1 MPLVG
6 TGMGDAIKA
15 KIKAT
20 QPPDKQPAPG
30 DLDPFCK
37 AIGEAIVEYLTANG
51 LVIIPASAI
60 ATSGSATNQAGPPA
74 PVNLQIT

>member
-6 TGMGDAIKA
+6 SGMGDAIKA
-15 KIKAT
+15 KLSSSVS
-20 QPPDKQPAPG
+20 PAPKPE
-30 DLDPFCK
+30 DLDPFCA

-60 ATSGSATNQAGPPA
+60 VTSGSATTQTGPAA

>member
-6 TGMGDAIKA
+6 SGMGDAIKA
-15 KIKAT
+15 KLT
-20 QPPDKQPAPG
+20 SSVSPAPKSE
-30 DLDPFCK
+30 DLDPFCA

-60 ATSGSATNQAGPPA
+60 VTSGSATTQSGPEA

>member
-15 KIKAT
+15 KLSSSVS
-20 QPPDKQPAPG
+20 PAPKSE

-51 LVIIPASAI
+51 LVIIPSAAI
-60 ATSGSATNQAGPPA
+60 DTSGGPTNQAGPSA

>member
-6 TGMGDAIKA
+6 AGMGDAIKA
-15 KIKAT
+15 KIIAT
-20 QPPDKQPAPG
+20 QAEAPASA
-30 DLDPFCK
+30 DLDPFCA

-60 ATSGSATNQAGPPA
+60 VTSGSAATQTGPAA
-74 PVNLQIT
+74 PVPLQIT

>member
-6 TGMGDAIKA
+6 SGMGNAIKA
-15 KIKAT
+15 KIIEGQAT
-20 QPPDKQPAPG
+20 PPNSA
-30 DLDPFCK
+30 DLDPFCA

-60 ATSGSATNQAGPPA
+60 ATTGGPASQVGPAA
-74 PVNLQIT
+74 PVPLSIT